1 MSVSPPP
8 GGASGLW
15 VEEVRWNESPPSVER
30 WTKLSCVDVPRGPD
44 SQMLPLRST
53 WIIGS
58 PSVRTGSATVLGPK
72 AIPPVGCVGF
82 GTGPPGV
89 NARVADPW
97 YSEPRTRN
105 GTMRTSYTP
114 GAGNSRKTASDVVPP
129 APDEATW
136 VPSEL

>member
-30 WTKLSCVDVPRGPD
+30 WTKLSCVDVPHGPD

-58 PSVRTGSATVLGPK
+58 PSVRTVSATVLRPH
-72 AIPPVGCVGF
+72 AMPPVGRVGL
-82 GTGPPGV
+82 GTAAPAVHERLAG
-89 NARVADPW
+89 AW
-97 YSEPRTRN
+97 YC
-105 GTMRTSYTP
+105 
-114 GAGNSRKTASDVVPP
+114 AA
-129 APDEATW
+129 
-136 VPSEL
+136 